1 MIGLDT
7 NILVRYIVEDD
18 PKQTRLSRHVIEK
31 QLSAQKPGFINQIV
45 LCELVWVFESIYKI
59 PRHDVAA
66 TLQRVLET
74 NVFVVERADLAWRAL
89 ENYRANLDFSD
100 ALIALTNAAYECD
113 HTITFDR
120 GAARR
125 KAMRLLG

>member
-18 PKQTRLSRHVIEK
+18 PKQTKLSRHVIEK
-31 QLSAQKPGFINQIV
+31 QLNPKKPGFINQIV

-59 PRHDVAA
+59 PRNDIAA

-74 NVFVVERADLAWRAL
+74 NAFVVERADLAWRAL
-89 ENYRANLDFSD
+89 EQYRGNQDFAD
-100 ALIALTNAAYECD
+100 VLIALTNTAYKCD
-113 HTITFDR
+113 YTITFDQ

-125 KAMRLLG
+125 KSMRLLD